1 MKKRIGVLGF
11 SALLLAPWQVEAEP
25 AGPYSAGIMDEVV
38 ITASRTAET
47 VDESLAAV
55 TVITREEIE
64 KGQYQSVADALAA
77 VPGLQFSRRGGLG
90 KTTGINLRGT
100 ATTHTLVLID
110 GLRVG
115 SATMGEAALQHI
127 PLSQIERIEV
137 VRGPRSTLYGSDAVG
152 GVIHIF
158 TRKAGDQHQGS
169 VAVGGG
175 SHGTHQ
181 ARAALSGPYGDS
193 HYSVALSQMGS
204 RGFDAQVND
213 VPTPSGWGNTPNQPD
228 RDGYREA
235 AASLRLGHRFSPG
248 NEVEVYG
255 LHSSGTNEFDGTP
268 DETDFRQQNLGL
280 NLQLRPLDFWD
291 ITLRGGE
298 SRDEGKNFLNG
309 DFYSHFNTKKE
320 QLAWQNDLLIGDS
333 QLLTMGVDYLKDR
346 ISSSD
351 SYARDSR
358 YTTGY
363 YLQHRIDLG
372 PHDLLTGVR
381 HEDNQQ
387 FGTHNTYN
395 IAYGLRLPRNLRV
408 IASYGTAFRAP
419 TFNDLYYPWGGNPSL
434 EPEKSKSYE
443 LALRQQYGQ
452 GYWRLGIF
460 RTEIDNMIA
469 WADTGGGIWLPSNIN
484 QARIDGLEL
493 ESGHQ
498 LSRQWHLAATLT
510 LLDPQDRESGNQLIR
525 RSKKMATIDLDGDFG
540 RWRAGTAVRTYGS
553 RYENTANTIELS
565 GYTIVN
571 LRAEYDIRDNLLL
584 QGKIDNLFDKEY
596 QEAATYNTPGRVA
609 FATLTYSF

>member
-1 MKKRIGVLGF
+1 MKKQFTVLGLGT
-11 SALLLAPWQVEAEP
+11 LLLAPLPAIAQSPPAASAEP
-25 AGPYSAGIMDEVV
+25 LAEVV
-38 ITASRTAET
+38 VTASRTAET
-47 VDESLAAV
+47 VDEALAAV

-64 KGQYQSVADALAA
+64 RGQYQSLADALAA
-77 VPGLQFSRRGGLG
+77 VPGVQFNRRGGLG

-158 TRKAGDQHQGS
+158 TRKAGDEQQGS

-175 SHGTHQ
+175 SHGTHEV
-181 ARAALSGPYGDS
+181 RAALSGPYGDS
-193 HYSVALSQMGS
+193 HYSVGLSHLGS
-204 RGFDAQVND
+204 RGFDAQAND

-255 LHSSGTNEFDGTP
+255 LYSAGTNEFDGTP
-268 DETDFRQQNLGL
+268 EETDFRQQNLGL
-280 NLQLRPLDFWD
+280 NLQLRPLAFWD

-298 SRDEGKNFLNG
+298 SRDEGKNFFNG
-309 DFYSHFNTKKE
+309 VFFSHFNTKKE
-320 QLAWQNDLLIGDS
+320 QLAWQNDLLIGAS

-346 ISSSD
+346 INSSD
-351 SYARDSR
+351 SYDRDSR
-358 YTTGY
+358 HTTGY

-395 IAYGLRLPRNLRV
+395 VAYGLRLPRNLRLT
-408 IASYGTAFRAP
+408 ASYGTAFRAP
-419 TFNDLYYPWGGNPSL
+419 TFNDLYSPWGGNPAL

-443 LALRQQYGQ
+443 LALRQQYGS
-452 GYWRLGIF
+452 GYWRLGVF

-493 ESGHQ
+493 ESGHR
-498 LSRQWHLAATLT
+498 LSRVWQLAATLT

-525 RSKKMATIDLDGDFG
+525 RSKRMATIDLDGDFG
-540 RWRAGTAVRTYGS
+540 RWRAGTALRTYSS
-553 RYENTANTIELS
+553 RYEDTANTVKLS

-571 LRAEYDIRDNLLL
+571 LRAEYDLLDNLLL

-596 QEAATYNTPGRVA
+596 QEVATYNTPGRVA

>member
-1 MKKRIGVLGF
+1 MKRELTVLGCGMLLLLPLVATAQPSPSF
-11 SALLLAPWQVEAEP
+11 SAGVME
-25 AGPYSAGIMDEVV
+25 EVV

-55 TVITREEIE
+55 TVITRRDIE
-64 KGQYQSVADALAA
+64 RGQYQSLAEALSS

-110 GLRVG
+110 GLRIG
-115 SATMGEAALQHI
+115 SATLGEAALQHI

-158 TRKAGDQHQGS
+158 TRQAGDRQQGS
-169 VAVGGG
+169 VSVGGG
-175 SHGTHQ
+175 SHGTHEV
-181 ARAALSGPYGDS
+181 RTALSGPYGDS
-193 HYSVALSQMGS
+193 HYSVGLSHLGT

-213 VPTPSGWGNTPNQPD
+213 VPAPNQPD

-248 NEVEVYG
+248 NEVEAYG
-255 LHSSGTNEFDGTP
+255 LYSAGTTEFDGTT
-268 DETDFRQQNLGL
+268 DETDFRQQNLGI
-280 NLQLRPLDFWD
+280 NLRLRPLAFWD
-291 ITLRGGE
+291 VTLRGGE
-298 SRDEGKNFLNG
+298 SRDEGKNFSSG
-309 DFYSHFNTKKE
+309 VFSSHFNTKKE
-320 QLAWQNDLLIGDS
+320 QLAWQNDLLLGDS
-333 QLLTMGVDYLKDR
+333 QLLTAGIDYLKDR
-346 ISSSD
+346 IDSSD
-351 SYARDSR
+351 SYDRDSR

-395 IAYGLRLPRNLRV
+395 IAYGLRLPRGLRLM
-408 IASYGTAFRAP
+408 ASYGTAFRAP
-419 TFNDLYYPWGGNPSL
+419 TFNELYWPADQSLGVSGNPDL
-434 EPEKSKSYE
+434 EPEESKSYE

-452 GYWRLGIF
+452 GYWRLGVF

-469 WADTGGGIWLPSNIN
+469 WTTGGGSWLPSNIN

-493 ESGHQ
+493 ESGHR
-498 LSRQWHLAATLT
+498 LNRQWQLAATLT

-525 RSKKMATIDLDGDFG
+525 RSKRMATVDLDGDFG
-540 RWRAGTAVRTYGS
+540 RWRAGGAVKTYSS
-553 RYENTANTIELS
+553 RYEDTANTVKLS

-571 LRAEYDIRDNLLL
+571 LRAEYDLLDNLLL
-584 QGKIDNLFDKEY
+584 QGKVDNLFDKDY
-596 QEAATYNTPGRVA
+596 QEVATYNTPGRVA